1 MICAQDVAE
10 LQFTAFCFVNL
21 SIVHVQKVVM
31 HSVAKCHFLSFR
43 FLAGKFKFSHAS
55 VASYFYLNENQFSLF
70 CHSVYE
76 AFITIECKLP
86 TNLSFFGNFVQQG
99 TAGLV
104 GFQSMAKLHWWD
116 KSITTLNALLAPTA
130 KSLQA
135 PPNTT
140 LSVGKI
146 TAENAGQSSW
156 KIVPNAEK
164 LSKMKPSDQRS
175 RENPTMQIAFVA
187 LNVTFLY
194 RENISLLIMEFF
206 ARKILR

>member
-1 MICAQDVAE
+1 MQ
-10 LQFTAFCFVNL
+10 LNYSLLPFVL
-21 SIVHVQKVVM
+21 VHVHKVVM
-31 HSVAKCHFLSFR
+31 HSVAKCHFLSLDFWR
-43 FLAGKFKFSHAS
+43 ESSNFSMRAYF
-55 VASYFYLNENQFSLF
+55 ASYFYLNENQFSLF

-76 AFITIECKLP
+76 AFITMECKLP

-187 LNVTFLY
+187 LNVTFLC